1 MLYLTCLY
9 KNRKKDMKIEDLIKK
24 LMPKVSCKNN
34 LSKMDVENFSKK
46 VASRVVGQVKKSIV
60 ERTLQKI
67 KTTAVDN

>member
-9 KNRKKDMKIEDLIKK
+9 KNRKKDVKIEDLIKE
-24 LMPKVSCKNN
+24 LIPRVPYKNN

-46 VASRVVGQVKKSIV
+46 VAGRVVDQVKKSIV
-60 ERTLQKI
+60 ERILQKI